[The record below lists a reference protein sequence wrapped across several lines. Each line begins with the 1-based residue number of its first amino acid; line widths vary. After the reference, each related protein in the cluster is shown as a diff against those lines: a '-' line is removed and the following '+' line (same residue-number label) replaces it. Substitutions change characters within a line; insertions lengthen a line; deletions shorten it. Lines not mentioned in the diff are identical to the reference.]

1 MASDRIEI
9 SRDQID
15 KAFSLAWKAHKTPEK
30 HYLIEKIRKY
40 NRSEIIISFPASGS
54 IKDWY
59 SKGPFGE
66 TKVNLNLFASLKS
79 IGNNEAA
86 SVNEAFQSRFEAIV
100 AKSSFEVKVEKA
112 KKKGKQIVFTGHSSG
127 APMAILATL
136 WTLEKYHTPKSN
148 AGNHPL
154 CVTFGSPL
162 IGNKILSHATR
173 RENWSIYFLHYVT
186 RYDVVPRILF
196 SPLSSFDKKFEAI
209 SQFFNPKSRSF
220 MTQSTGKDAAIS
232 EFYFFVMSNTANVTS
247 HDAYK
252 QMEGMDATLET
263 VANFI
268 PLSPYRPF
276 GTYIFCSGNGKE
288 GRKVVIRNPDAV
300 LQLLFFCAQLSTE
313 AEVDQVSDRSL
324 REHIINGTEFQQTL
338 GMHNFVYLD
347 QLLKVPLSF
356 ADSSGDINLAL
367 SDLGLSTSAR
377 LSLQAAVLIDE
388 RRSENEKKMKNK
400 IDLVDE
406 KMKELEKYKET
417 WEHQK
422 LGYYDAF
429 KVQKDPDADF
439 QANIKRLE
447 LAAIWDEIIELL
459 RNYNLPDFLEGDEEW
474 IKIGTRFRKLVEPL
488 DISNYY
494 RHLRHLEAGPYM
506 DKGRPRRYRY
516 TQRWFEHYKRKPEEQ
531 ISESCFWAMIED
543 LWYKTSNTMNS
554 FEDVKEDVEKIE
566 GQIKKWVDDKKLDKD
581 IFVEGSTLVKWW
593 NSLPQQHRQG
603 SCIRSFIETNML

>member
-1 MASDRIEI
+1 MSSDRIEI
-9 SRDQID
+9 SVEQVE
-15 KAFSLAWKAHKTPEK
+15 KAFSLAWKVHKTPEK
-30 HYLIEKIRKY
+30 PYLIEKISKY
-40 NRSEIIISFPASGS
+40 NSSEIIFSFPASGS

-66 TKVNLNLFASLKS
+66 TKVNLELFPSLKS
-79 IGNNEAA
+79 IGNNETAL
-86 SVNEAFQSRFEAIV
+86 VNEAFQSRFEAIL
-100 AKSSFEVKVEKA
+100 AKSLFEVEVEKA
-112 KKKGKQIVFTGHSSG
+112 MKKRKQIVFTGHSSG

-136 WTLEKYHTPKSN
+136 WTLEKYHTPKSSE
-148 AGNHPL
+148 GIHPL

-186 RYDVVPRILF
+186 RYDIVPRILF

-209 SQFFNPKSRSF
+209 SQFFNPKCRSF

-232 EFYFFVMSNTANVTS
+232 EFYFSVMSNTATVTS
-247 HDAYK
+247 HAACK
-252 QMEGMDATLET
+252 QIEGMDATLET
-263 VANFI
+263 VSNFV

-288 GRKVVIRNPDAV
+288 GRKIVIRNPDAV
-300 LQLLFFCAQLSTE
+300 LQLLFFSAQLSTE
-313 AEVDQVSDRSL
+313 GEVDQVSERSL

-338 GMHNFVYLD
+338 GTQNFLYLD

-377 LSLQAAVLIDE
+377 LRLHAAVLLDE
-388 RRSENEKKMKNK
+388 RRGENEKKMKSR

-422 LGYYDAF
+422 VGYYDAF
-429 KVQKDPDADF
+429 KLQKDPNEGF
-439 QANIKRLE
+439 QANVKRLE

-459 RNYNLPDFLEGDEEW
+459 RKYDLPDTLEGDKDW

-494 RHLRHLEAGPYM
+494 RHLRHVESGPYM
-506 DKGRPRRYRY
+506 DKGRPKRYRY

-531 ISESCFWAMIED
+531 ISESCFWAEVEN
-543 LWYKTSNTMNS
+543 LWYKTSNKMNS
-554 FEDVKEDVEKIE
+554 FEDVKTEVEKIE
-566 GQIKKWVDDKKLDKD
+566 GQIKTWVDDKELDKD

-603 SCIRSFIETNML
+603 SCLISFIGINML